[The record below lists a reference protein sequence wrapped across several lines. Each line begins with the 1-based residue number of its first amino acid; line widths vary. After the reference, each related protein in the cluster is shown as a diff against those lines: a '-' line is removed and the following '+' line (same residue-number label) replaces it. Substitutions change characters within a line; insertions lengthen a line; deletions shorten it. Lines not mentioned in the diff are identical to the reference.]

1 MSPPAADPPSG
12 EHPAARKKFPDFVPP
27 TKIHYDDGGRAP
39 MLHLQRCKLV
49 VEDHG
54 RTREHVFEQAVVTIG
69 AMEDNDL
76 VMHEA
81 TVSRYHCKIVQEES
95 SYVLV
100 DLGSTNGTFVNRVR
114 VREAYLKPG
123 CTVHLGQAEIKFYAA
138 DEKVEIVPSKKDHL
152 GDMIG
157 KHAKLREIY
166 AIVEKISPT
175 ATTVVIEG
183 ETGTGKE
190 IVAATI
196 HKLSPRASGPLMVFD
211 CGAVP
216 PNLIESELFG
226 HEKGSFTGA
235 IMMRQGLFEMANGG
249 TLFLDELG
257 ELSIDLQ
264 PKLLRALEQ
273 REIRRVGS
281 SKSIKV
287 DVRVIA
293 ATNRNLESEV
303 AAGRFRQDLFYRLSV
318 VRLFLPPLRDRAD
331 DIPLLVKHFLKNQ
344 AHNRMPDGELKI
356 KGFSRDALDLLCAY
370 RWPGNVRE
378 LVNCVERA
386 CSFAEGDIVQV
397 ADLPETVRSDVTN
410 PRAQTGGWQQQND
423 AGMTGSDSTFKEAK
437 ERWVSSFERDYLVQL
452 LKKNGGNISHAAR
465 EADIDRKYFRKL
477 MRKYGIESGAD
488 DEADEA

>member
-1 MSPPAADPPSG
+1 
-12 EHPAARKKFPDFVPP
+12 
-27 TKIHYDDGGRAP
+27 
-39 MLHLQRCKLV
+39 
-49 VEDHG
+49 
-54 RTREHVFEQAVVTIG
+54 
-69 AMEDNDL
+69 
-76 VMHEA
+76 
-81 TVSRYHCKIVQEES
+81 
-95 SYVLV
+95 
-100 DLGSTNGTFVNRVR
+100 
-114 VREAYLKPG
+114 
-123 CTVHLGQAEIKFYAA
+123 
-138 DEKVEIVPSKKDHL
+138 
-152 GDMIG
+152 
-157 KHAKLREIY
+157 
-166 AIVEKISPT
+166 
-175 ATTVVIEG
+175 
-183 ETGTGKE
+183 
-190 IVAATI
+190 VASTI
-196 HKLSPRASGPLMVFD
+196 HKLSPRATGPLMVFD

-293 ATNRNLESEV
+293 ATNRNLEAEV

-318 VRLFLPPLRDRAD
+318 VRLFLPPLRERVE
-331 DIPLLVKHFLKNQ
+331 DIPLLVKHFLKTQ
-344 AHNRMPDGELKI
+344 AHNRMPDGDLRV
-356 KGFSRDALDLLCAY
+356 KGFSRDALDLLCGY

-386 CSFAEGDIVQV
+386 CSFCEGEIVQV
-397 ADLPETVRSDVTN
+397 ADLPETVRSDVTS
-410 PRAQTGGWQQQND
+410 PRGQTGGWPL
-423 AGMTGSDSTFKEAK
+423 ASEPALASAESTFKEAK

-477 MRKYGIESGAD
+477 MRKYQIESGAD
-488 DEADEA
+488 DEPDEA